1 MTKTTFTN
9 IVLGLITGV
18 GFILVAQGIITG
30 EALTEIQNIIG
41 MSLAGGGI
49 SLLTIISVF
58 KLIPIKVV
66 NDIYTAAKDKY
77 SEDKI
82 NSILDTLIQV
92 PVLVDKIETFSNE
105 LKAVKDILLV
115 NRDINLANG
124 VYDELDPDLKDKII
138 SIE

>member
-92 PVLVDKIETFSNE
+92 PVLVDTIETFSNE

-124 VYDELDPDLKDKII
+124 VYDELDPNLKDKII